1 MKLGIMQPYLFP
13 YIGYFQLINAVD
25 NFVVYDDVQY
35 IKNGWINRNAVLQSG
50 GNASSAQFTFS
61 VRHDSFEKNINER
74 YYSDAFPI
82 EAKRFL
88 KTLYYTYHNAPYYA
102 DTVEL
107 IQEIL
112 AYNDRCV
119 SQYNTY
125 SLQKISAQLGIK
137 TKFLQSSTLKIPSE
151 LKAQDRVLWVCNH
164 LGATTY
170 VNSIG
175 GQSLYCKEAF
185 ADERL
190 ALHFLKVGDISYQQF
205 NSVFVPNLS
214 IIDVMMFNSPQEI
227 GDLLNTCTLI

>member
-61 VRHDSFEKNINER
+61 VRHDSFEKKINER
-74 YYSDAFPI
+74 QYSDAFPI

-88 KTLYYTYHNAPYYA
+88 KTLYYTYHNAPYYV

-107 IQEIL
+107 IQDIL
-112 AYNDRCV
+112 AYSNYRI
-119 SQYNTY
+119 SQYNAY
-125 SLQKISAQLGIK
+125 SLQKISEYLDIK
-137 TKFLQSSTLKIPSE
+137 TKHLLSSALKIPSE
-151 LKAQDRVLWVCNH
+151 LKAQDRVIWLCKH

-170 VNSIG
+170 INAIG
-175 GQSLYCKEAF
+175 GQNLYSKEVF
-185 ADERL
+185 TREGL
-190 ALHFLKVGDISYQQF
+190 QLHFLRAGDILYRQF
-205 NSVFVPNLS
+205 DNEFVPNLS
-214 IIDVMMFNSPQEI
+214 IIDAMMFNSPEEI
-227 GDLLNTCTLI
+227 QDMLKAYDLI

>member
-50 GNASSAQFTFS
+50 GNASSTQFTFS
-61 VRHDSFEKNINER
+61 VRHDSFEKKINER
-74 YYSDAFPI
+74 QYSDAFPI

-119 SQYNTY
+119 SQYNSY
-125 SLQKISAQLGIK
+125 SLQKISAYLGIK

-214 IIDVMMFNSPQEI
+214 IIDVMMFNSPQKI
-227 GDLLNTCTLI
+227 GDFLNTYTLI

>member
-50 GNASSAQFTFS
+50 GNASSTQFTFS
-61 VRHDSFEKNINER
+61 VRHDSFEKKINER
-74 YYSDAFPI
+74 QYSDAFPI

-125 SLQKISAQLGIK
+125 SLQKISAYLGIK

-151 LKAQDRVLWVCNH
+151 LKAQDRVLWVCKH

-175 GQSLYCKEAF
+175 GQSLYCKEVF
-185 ADERL
+185 TGEGL
-190 ALHFLKVGDISYQQF
+190 ILHFLKVGDISYQQF
-205 NSVFVPNLS
+205 SSVFVPNLS

-227 GDLLNTCTLI
+227 GDLLNTYTLI

>member
-50 GNASSAQFTFS
+50 GNASSTQFTFS
-61 VRHDSFEKNINER
+61 VRHDSFEKKINDR
-74 YYSDAFPI
+74 QYSDAFPI

-102 DTVEL
+102 DAVEL

-125 SLQKISAQLGIK
+125 SLQKISAYLGIK

-151 LKAQDRVLWVCNH
+151 LKSQDRVLWVCKH

-185 ADERL
+185 ASRGL
-190 ALHFLKVGDISYQQF
+190 ALYFLKPGDISYQQF
-205 NSVFVPNLS
+205 SSVFVPNLS
-214 IIDVMMFNSPQEI
+214 IIDVMMFNSPQKI
-227 GDLLNTCTLI
+227 GDFLNTYTLI